1 MALSF
6 GGVTLRHGLMLA
18 PMAGATD
25 LAFRELCRLHG
36 AEYTVTEMISAKA
49 LVLEQ
54 ASRRTKVHRT
64 AQLAT
69 ITRTEAPTAIQIF
82 GHEPEVMAEAARL
95 LASGEY
101 AGAVSTAL
109 PAAIDI
115 NMGCPVPKIV
125 NNGEG
130 SALMKEP
137 DTAVAIVRA
146 VKTAVKLP
154 VTVKMRAGW
163 DFASRNAPELAQRLE
178 DAGAD
183 LLCVHGRTRQ
193 QFYEPSSD
201 NRIIAAVKAAVSIPV
216 VGNGDLCCAEDVQHM
231 IEQTACDGVMIG
243 RGALGNPFLF
253 DEVCAALEGRAY
265 APPTMRTRMETAFAH
280 ASDMIA
286 RKGERLGLAEVR
298 KHMAWY
304 CRGVRGAA
312 AVRNALMR
320 AESLDGIRAALQ
332 GLLEIDL

>member
-6 GGVTLRHGLMLA
+6 GGVTLKHGLMLA

-25 LAFRELCRLHG
+25 LSFRELCRLHG

-54 ASRRTKVHRT
+54 SMRRTKAHRT

-69 ITRTEAPTAIQIF
+69 VTQAEAPTAIQIF
-82 GHEPEVMAEAARL
+82 GHEPDIMAEAARL
-95 LASGEY
+95 LATGEY
-101 AGAVSTAL
+101 AGAVSTAR
-109 PAAIDI
+109 PVAIDI

-146 VKTAVKLP
+146 VKAAVKLP

-163 DFASRNAPELAQRLE
+163 DSASRNAPELAQRLE

-193 QFYEPSSD
+193 QFYEPFSD
-201 NRIIAAVKAAVSIPV
+201 NRIIAAVKAAVSVPV
-216 VGNGDLCCAEDVQHM
+216 IGNGDLCCAADVTRM
-231 IEQTACDGVMIG
+231 IEETGCDGVMIG
-243 RGALGNPFLF
+243 RGALGNPFVF
-253 DEVCAALEGRAY
+253 REVCAALESRPY
-265 APPTMRTRMETAFAH
+265 TPPTMRERMETALAH
-280 ASDMIA
+280 ACDMIA
-286 RKGERLGLAEVR
+286 RKGERVALAEVR
-298 KHMAWY
+298 KHMSWY

-320 AESLDGIRAALQ
+320 AESQEAIRAALQ